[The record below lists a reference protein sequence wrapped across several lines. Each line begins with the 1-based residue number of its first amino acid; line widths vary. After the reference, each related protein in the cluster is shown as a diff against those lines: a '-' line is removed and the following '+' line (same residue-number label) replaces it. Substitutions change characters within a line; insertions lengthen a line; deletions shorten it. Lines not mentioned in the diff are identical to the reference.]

1 MLPPASAQ
9 PGDLLAQ
16 RFVIE
21 RQAGRGGMGFVYRA
35 LDRARGEPVAL
46 KLLAGEGDRQE
57 ERFAAECRILAG
69 LSHAGIVRFVAQGV
83 TDAGQRWLAMEWL
96 EGEDLAARI
105 ARAGLGVDDSVALA
119 LAAAEALAAAHARGV
134 IHRDIKPSNIFLVGG
149 DPRRIKLID
158 FGIARLSG
166 ATSLHTRTGVV
177 MGTPGYLAPEQAR
190 GERADARA
198 DVFALGAVLFECLT
212 GRPAFAGADVLAVL
226 ARLLIEPAPRV
237 RELRPDVPPALDAL
251 VARLLAKDPAAR
263 PASAAEVAAALRALE
278 AQGGEPA
285 PVPGAALT
293 AGEQRVLSLVMAAPA
308 DAACA
313 AGGETLPSE
322 VPAGA
327 AGAAGETLPSEV
339 PAARRRRLEAAISRL
354 GGRVDQLAGGGVLV
368 SLHSKG
374 SATDQAARAAR
385 CAMVLGPLLDDSGG
399 AARIAV
405 VTGRAELTGQT
416 PVGDLIDRAATMVAS
431 APPAAGVAMIDEVTR
446 ALLDPRFEV
455 RRGPAGFELHGE
467 REAGGGA
474 RMLLGRKSPCVGRD
488 REIRALV
495 DLFEECAGEGLAR
508 AALVTGPPGIGKSR
522 LCDEALQRIRALRP
536 DVEIWTGRADVVGEG
551 APFGVLGEAIRCA
564 SGALAGAP
572 LGERQARIRAR
583 VARRVPE
590 AEQRRVAEML
600 GEIAGAPFPDE
611 ESPALRAARQ
621 HPAAMTEHIGR
632 AFEDFVAAEVE
643 ARPILLA
650 LDDLHWGDLPS
661 VRLLGDALRRLE
673 DRPLFVLALGRPE
686 VHERFPG
693 LWAERSVQEIRL
705 APLPRRAAERLAR
718 HALGDAVGATRIAE
732 LVERAAGNPFYLEE
746 LIRAVSEGRGEA
758 LPETVLAMVHARISA
773 LDPAER
779 RVLRAA
785 SVFGEVFWAGGARRL
800 LGGDLAPQ
808 AQGGPPPGGD
818 DVTLP
823 VTGAAAWV
831 DEAPLLPGGEP
842 ASPVSGALAS
852 LVAREVIE
860 RRAES
865 RFPGEEEL
873 TFRHALLREGAYAT
887 LTDADR
893 ALGHK
898 LAAAWLTAAGES
910 DPGVLAE
917 HLERGGERAQA
928 GARYLEAAELLL
940 RGGDTAGAIERAE
953 RGVQCGAEGEV
964 HGALRLL
971 QWEALYWAGE
981 KDRARALAKQ
991 VQRLARPGSRKW
1003 CLAMTAEL
1011 LWNALEECG
1020 SAESIELVSG
1030 DILAMD
1036 PDPEAA
1042 AAFAQ
1047 ALYFAWLRLM
1057 LMERRELAEAYRA
1070 RLDRLDESLGRRDLL
1085 VSGHRRLVQAEE
1097 ARLVRGDGWAAL
1109 QLLRQAEAAFDA
1121 AGMRLLV
1128 EYARV
1133 GIAQAYVEL
1142 GVHDR
1147 AEEILRALLPEGS
1160 SRADA
1165 SGRMAR
1171 WWRAVL
1177 RSACGLL
1184 DEAITDIADL
1194 ASALAVQ
1201 QNRDFERLTRLLHA
1215 SLLYRRGDLA
1225 AAEREALAGIEE
1237 LAMPSLARD
1246 WARSVLA
1253 RVRLAQGRAA
1263 EAAAIAED
1271 LLARLQAL
1279 GLRPPEATELTLAHA
1294 EALHAAG
1301 STDEARAALAAAR
1314 ADLLARADRIPDV
1327 EIRRCFL
1334 ENVPENARL
1343 LVLAGAWLG

>member
-35 LDRARGEPVAL
+35 LDRARREPVAL

-212 GRPAFAGADVLAVL
+212 GRPAFAGTDVLAVL

-263 PASAAEVAAALRALE
+263 PASAAEVAAALRALG

-416 PVGDLIDRAATMVAS
+416 PVGDLIDRAATMLAS
-431 APPAAGVAMIDEVTR
+431 ARRAAGVAMLDEVTR

-621 HPAAMTEHIGR
+621 HPAAMAEQIGR

-661 VRLLGDALRRLE
+661 VRLLGEALRRLE

-705 APLPRRAAERLAR
+705 APLPRRAAERLAV

-746 LIRAVSEGRGEA
+746 LLRAVSEGRGEA

-808 AQGGPPPGGD
+808 AQGGPPPGRD

-823 VTGAAAWV
+823 ATGAAAWV
-831 DEAPLLPGGEP
+831 GETLRLPCGEP
-842 ASPVSGALAS
+842 ASSVSGALAS

-873 TFRHALLREGAYAT
+873 AFRHALLREGAYAT

-928 GARYLEAAELLL
+928 AARYLEAAALLL

-953 RGVQCGAEGEV
+953 RGVQCGAEGEL
-964 HGALRLL
+964 HGALRLV
-971 QWEALYWAGE
+971 QCEALSWVREKHRAG
-981 KDRARALAKQ
+981 ALAEQ
-991 VQRLARPGSRKW
+991 VQRLARPGSRNW
-1003 CLAMTAEL
+1003 CLATAEM
-1011 LWNALEECG
+1011 LWSALEECG
-1020 SAESIELVSG
+1020 SAERIELVSG
-1030 DILAMD
+1030 DLLATD

-1042 AAFAQ
+1042 AAFAE
-1047 ALYFAWLRLM
+1047 ALYFAWSRLM
-1057 LMERRELAEAYRA
+1057 FVERRELAEAYGA

-1085 VSGHRRLVQAEE
+1085 VSGHRRLMQAEE

-1109 QLLRQAEAAFDA
+1109 QLVRQAEAAFDA
-1121 AGMRLLV
+1121 AGMWLPV

-1147 AEEILRALLPEGS
+1147 AEEILRTLLPEGS
-1160 SRADA
+1160 SRADV

-1177 RSACGLL
+1177 RCARGML

-1194 ASALAVQ
+1194 ASALAAQ
-1201 QNRDFERLTRLLHA
+1201 QDRFFEGLTRVLHA
-1215 SLLYRRGDLA
+1215 SLLCLRGDLA
-1225 AAEREALAGIEE
+1225 AAEREALAAIEGSV
-1237 LAMPSLARD
+1237 MPSLADD
-1246 WARSVLA
+1246 WARTVLA
-1253 RVRLAQGRAA
+1253 QVRLAQGRAA
-1263 EAAAIAED
+1263 EAAAITED
-1271 LLARLQAL
+1271 LVARLQAI
-1279 GLRPPEATELTLAHA
+1279 GLRPPEATELTLVHA
-1294 EALHAAG
+1294 EALHATGA
-1301 STDEARAALAAAR
+1301 TDEARAALAAAR
-1314 ADLLARADRIPDV
+1314 ADLLARADRIPDA

-1343 LVLAGAWLG
+1343 LALAEAWLG

>member
-1 MLPPASAQ
+1 MLPPASAR

-46 KLLAGEGDRQE
+46 KLLAGEGDRQG
-57 ERFAAECRILAG
+57 ERFAAECGILAG

-96 EGEDLAARI
+96 DGEDLAARLV
-105 ARAGLGVDDSVALA
+105 RADLGVDDSVALA

-212 GRPAFAGADVLAVL
+212 GQPAFAGANILAVL
-226 ARLLIEPAPRV
+226 ARLLLEPAPRV
-237 RELRPDVPPALDAL
+237 RELRPDAPPALDAL
-251 VARLLAKDPAAR
+251 VARMLAKDPAAR
-263 PASAAEVAAALRALE
+263 PASAAEVGAALRALG

-308 DAACA
+308 GA
-313 AGGETLPSE
+313 AGAAGDETLPSK

-339 PAARRRRLEAAISRL
+339 PAARQRRLEAAISRL

-368 SLHSKG
+368 SLQSKG

-431 APPAAGVAMIDEVTR
+431 APPAAGVAMLDEVTR

-474 RMLLGRKSPCVGRD
+474 RTLLGRKSPCVGRD

-564 SGALAGAP
+564 TGALAGAP

-621 HPAAMTEHIGR
+621 HPAAMAEQIAR
-632 AFEDFVAAEVE
+632 AFERFVAAEVE

-661 VRLLGDALRRLE
+661 VRLLGEALRRLE

-705 APLPRRAAERLAR
+705 APLPRRAAERLAL
-718 HALGDAVGATRIAE
+718 HALGDAVDATRIAE

-823 VTGAAAWV
+823 ATGAATWV
-831 DEAPLLPGGEP
+831 GEAPHLPCGEP

-852 LVAREVIE
+852 LVAREVVE

-873 TFRHALLREGAYAT
+873 AFRHALLREGAYAT

-928 GARYLEAAELLL
+928 AARYLEAAELLL

-953 RGVQCGAEGEV
+953 RGVQCGAEGEL
-964 HGALRLL
+964 HGALRLV
-971 QWEALYWAGE
+971 QCEALRWLGE
-981 KDRARALAKQ
+981 KDRAGALAKQ
-991 VQRLARPGSRKW
+991 VQRLTRPGSRNW
-1003 CLAMTAEL
+1003 CLVTAEL
-1011 LWNALEECG
+1011 LWHALEER
-1020 SAESIELVSG
+1020 SAERIELVAG
-1030 DILAMD
+1030 DLLAID

-1047 ALYFAWLRLM
+1047 ALWFARSWLM
-1057 LMERRELAEAYRA
+1057 LVERRDLAEACRA
-1070 RLDRLDESLGRRDLL
+1070 RLDRLDESLGCRDLL
-1085 VSGHRRLVQAEE
+1085 VSGQRRMMQADE
-1097 ARLVRGDGWAAL
+1097 ARLLHGDAWAAL

-1121 AGMRLLV
+1121 AGMRLPV
-1128 EYARV
+1128 EAARV
-1133 GIAQAYVEL
+1133 SIAQVYVEL

-1147 AEEILRALLPEGS
+1147 AEELLRALLPEGS
-1160 SRADA
+1160 SRADM

-1171 WWRAVL
+1171 WWRAAL
-1177 RSACGLL
+1177 LYARGLL

-1194 ASALAVQ
+1194 ASADAAQ
-1201 QNRDFERLTRLLHA
+1201 QDRFLQKQTRLLHA
-1215 SLLYRRGDLA
+1215 SLLCRRGDLA
-1225 AAEREALAGIEE
+1225 AAEREALAGLEG
-1237 LAMPSLARD
+1237 LPMPSMAYD
-1246 WARSVLA
+1246 WGRTVLA
-1253 RVRLAQGRAA
+1253 QVRLSQGRAA
-1263 EAAAIAED
+1263 EAAALAED
-1271 LLARLQAL
+1271 VVARLQAL
-1279 GLRPPEATELTLAHA
+1279 GLRLPEGIGLTLVHA

-1301 STDEARAALAAAR
+1301 STDAARAALAAAR
-1314 ADLLARADRIPDV
+1314 ADLLARADRIPDA

-1334 ENVPENARL
+1334 ENVPGNARL
-1343 LVLAGAWLG
+1343 LALAEAWLG

>member
-1 MLPPASAQ
+1 MLSPASAQ

-21 RQAGRGGMGFVYRA
+21 RQAGRGGMGLVYRA

-46 KLLAGEGDRQE
+46 KLLASEGDREE

-83 TDAGQRWLAMEWL
+83 TEAGQRWLAMEWL
-96 EGEDLAARI
+96 DGEDLAARI

-158 FGIARLSG
+158 FGIARLSV

-190 GERADARA
+190 GEHADARA
-198 DVFALGAVLFECLT
+198 DVFALGAVLFECLA
-212 GRPAFAGADVLAVL
+212 GRPTFAGTNILAVL

-251 VARLLAKDPAAR
+251 VARMLAKDPAAR
-263 PASAAEVAAALRALE
+263 PASAAEVAAALRALG

-285 PVPGAALT
+285 PVHGAALT
-293 AGEQRVLSLVMAAPA
+293 AGEQRVLSLVMATPA
-308 DAACA
+308 GAACA
-313 AGGETLPSE
+313 AGETLPSE
-322 VPAGA
+322 VAAGA
-327 AGAAGETLPSEV
+327 ACAAGETLPSEV

-368 SLHSKG
+368 SLQSKG

-385 CAMVLGPLLDDSGG
+385 CAMVLGPLLGDGGG

-416 PVGDLIDRAATMVAS
+416 PVGDLIDRAATLVAS
-431 APPAAGVAMIDEVTR
+431 APPAAGVAMLDEVTR

-488 REIRALV
+488 RELRALV

-522 LCDEALQRIRALRP
+522 LCDEVLQRIRALRP

-551 APFGVLGEAIRCA
+551 APFGVLGAAIRCA
-564 SGALAGAP
+564 TSALAGAP

-611 ESPALRAARQ
+611 KSPALRAARQ
-621 HPAAMTEHIGR
+621 HPAAMAEQIGR
-632 AFEDFVAAEVE
+632 AFEDFVAAEAE

-661 VRLLGDALRRLE
+661 VRLLGEALRRLE

-686 VHERFPG
+686 VHERFSG

-718 HALGDAVGATRIAE
+718 HALGGAVGAPRIAE

-785 SVFGEVFWAGGARRL
+785 SVFGEVFWAGGARCL

-808 AQGGPPPGGD
+808 TWGHPPPGGD

-823 VTGAAAWV
+823 ATGAATWMG
-831 DEAPLLPGGEP
+831 EAPHLPCDEP

-873 TFRHALLREGAYAT
+873 AFRHALLREGAYAT

-928 GARYLEAAELLL
+928 AARYLEAAELLL

-953 RGVQCGAEGEV
+953 RGVQCGAEGEL

-971 QWEALYWAGE
+971 QCEALSWVGE
-981 KDRARALAKQ
+981 KARAGPLAKQ
-991 VQRLARPGSRKW
+991 VQRLARPGSRNW
-1003 CLAMTAEL
+1003 CLATAKL
-1011 LWNALEECG
+1011 LWNLLGEYG
-1020 SAESIELVSG
+1020 SAELIDLVSG
-1030 DILAMD
+1030 DLLAMD

-1047 ALYFAWLRLM
+1047 ALYLAWCRLM
-1057 LMERRELAEAYRA
+1057 FMEQCELAEAYRA

-1085 VSGHRRLVQAEE
+1085 VSGHWRLVQAEE
-1097 ARLVRGDGWAAL
+1097 ARFLRGDSWAAL

-1128 EYARV
+1128 EYARA
-1133 GIAQAYVEL
+1133 GIAQAYIEL

-1147 AEEILRALLPEGS
+1147 AEELLRTLLPEGS
-1160 SRADA
+1160 SRADV
-1165 SGRMAR
+1165 SGGVAR
-1171 WWRAVL
+1171 FWRALL
-1177 RSACGLL
+1177 RSARGLL
-1184 DEAITDIADL
+1184 NEAITDIADL
-1194 ASALAVQ
+1194 ASALAAQ
-1201 QNRDFERLTRLLHA
+1201 QDRDFERLTHVLHA
-1215 SLLYRRGDLA
+1215 SLLYRRGDLT
-1225 AAEREALAGIEE
+1225 AAEREALAGIEG
-1237 LAMPSLARD
+1237 LATPSLAHD
-1246 WARSVLA
+1246 WGRSVLA
-1253 RVRLAQGRAA
+1253 RVRLAQDRAA

-1271 LLARLQAL
+1271 LVARLQAI
-1279 GLRPPEATELTLAHA
+1279 GLRPPEATELTLVHA
-1294 EALHAAG
+1294 EALYAAG
-1301 STDEARAALAAAR
+1301 STDEARAAVAAAR
-1314 ADLLARADRIPDV
+1314 ADLLARADRIPDA

-1334 ENVPENARL
+1334 ENVPGNARL
-1343 LVLAGAWLG
+1343 LALAEAWIG

>member
-119 LAAAEALAAAHARGV
+119 LAAAEALAAAHAHGV

-212 GRPAFAGADVLAVL
+212 GRPAFAGTDVLAVL
-226 ARLLIEPAPRV
+226 ARLLLEPAPRV

-263 PASAAEVAAALRALE
+263 PASAAEVAAALRALG

-339 PAARRRRLEAAISRL
+339 PAARRGRLEAAISRL

-416 PVGDLIDRAATMVAS
+416 PVGDLIDRAATMLAS
-431 APPAAGVAMIDEVTR
+431 APPAAGVAMLDEVTR

-474 RMLLGRKSPCVGRD
+474 RMLLGRESPCVGRD
-488 REIRALV
+488 RELRALV

-621 HPAAMTEHIGR
+621 HPAAMAEQIAR
-632 AFEDFVAAEVE
+632 AFERFVAAEVE

-661 VRLLGDALRRLE
+661 VRLLGEALRRLE

-705 APLPRRAAERLAR
+705 APLPRRAAERLAV

-746 LIRAVSEGRGEA
+746 LLRAVSEGRGEA

-785 SVFGEVFWAGGARRL
+785 SVFGEVFWAGGARGL

-808 AQGGPPPGGD
+808 AWGGPPPGGD

-823 VTGAAAWV
+823 VTGAAIWAG
-831 DEAPLLPGGEP
+831 EALRLPCGEP

-873 TFRHALLREGAYAT
+873 AFRHALLREGAYAT

-928 GARYLEAAELLL
+928 AARYLEAAELLL

-953 RGVQCGAEGEV
+953 RGVQCGAEGDL
-964 HGALRLL
+964 HAALRLL
-971 QWEALYWAGE
+971 QCEALSWIGE
-981 KDRARALAKQ
+981 KARAGALARQ
-991 VQRLARPGSRKW
+991 ARRLARPGSRNW
-1003 CLAMTAEL
+1003 CLATAKL
-1011 LWNALEECG
+1011 LWSALEECG
-1020 SAESIELVSG
+1020 SAERIELVSG
-1030 DILAMD
+1030 ELLAMD
-1036 PDPEAA
+1036 PEPDAA
-1042 AAFAQ
+1042 APFAQ
-1047 ALYFAWLRLM
+1047 ALYFAWSWLM
-1057 LMERRELAEAYRA
+1057 FVERRDLAEAYRA
-1070 RLDRLDESLGRRDLL
+1070 RLERLDESLGRRDLL
-1085 VSGHRRLVQAEE
+1085 VSGHWRVMQAEE
-1097 ARLVRGDGWAAL
+1097 ARHLCVDGWAAL

-1133 GIAQAYVEL
+1133 SIAGAYVEL

-1147 AEEILRALLPEGS
+1147 AEEILRPLLPEGS
-1160 SRADA
+1160 ARADV

-1171 WWRAVL
+1171 WWRTVL
-1177 RSACGLL
+1177 RCARGLL
-1184 DEAITDIADL
+1184 DEAITDIVDL
-1194 ASALAVQ
+1194 ASALAAQ
-1201 QNRDFERLTRLLHA
+1201 QDRFFERMARLLHA
-1215 SLLYRRGDLA
+1215 SLLYRRGDLV
-1225 AAEREALAGIEE
+1225 AAEREALAAIEG
-1237 LAMPSLARD
+1237 LAMPSLAHD
-1246 WARSVLA
+1246 WARTVLA

-1263 EAAAIAED
+1263 EAAAITED
-1271 LLARLQAL
+1271 LVGRLQAL
-1279 GLRPPEATELTLAHA
+1279 GLRPPEADGLTLVHV

-1301 STDEARAALAAAR
+1301 STDKARAALAAAR
-1314 ADLLARADRIPDV
+1314 ADLLARADRIPDAD
-1327 EIRRCFL
+1327 IRRCFL

-1343 LVLAGAWLG
+1343 LALAEAWLG

>member
-166 ATSLHTRTGVV
+166 ATSLHTRTDVV

-212 GRPAFAGADVLAVL
+212 GRPAFAGTDVLAVL

-263 PASAAEVAAALRALE
+263 PASAAEVAAALRALG

-467 REAGGGA
+467 REARGGA
-474 RMLLGRKSPCVGRD
+474 RMLLGRESPCVGRD

-621 HPAAMTEHIGR
+621 HPAAMAEQIAR
-632 AFEDFVAAEVE
+632 AFERFVAAEVE

-661 VRLLGDALRRLE
+661 VRLLGEALRRLE

-705 APLPRRAAERLAR
+705 APLPRRAAERLAV

-746 LIRAVSEGRGEA
+746 LLRAVSEGRGEA
-758 LPETVLAMVHARISA
+758 LPETVLAMVHARIGA

-808 AQGGPPPGGD
+808 AGGRPPPGGD

-823 VTGAAAWV
+823 ATGAAAW
-831 DEAPLLPGGEP
+831 DGEAPQLPCGEP

-852 LVAREVIE
+852 LVAREVLE

-873 TFRHALLREGAYAT
+873 AFRHALLREGAYAT

-928 GARYLEAAELLL
+928 AARYLEAAELLL

-953 RGVQCGAEGEV
+953 RGVQCGAEGEL
-964 HGALRLL
+964 HAALRLL
-971 QWEALYWAGE
+971 QCEALSWVGE
-981 KDRARALAKQ
+981 KARAGALAKQ
-991 VQRLARPGSRKW
+991 VQRLARPGSRNW
-1003 CLAMTAEL
+1003 CQATAKL
-1011 LWNALEECG
+1011 LWNLLEERG
-1020 SAESIELVSG
+1020 SAELIDPVSG
-1030 DILAMD
+1030 DLLAMD
-1036 PDPEAA
+1036 PDPGAA

-1047 ALYFAWLRLM
+1047 ALYIAGFRLIS
-1057 LMERRELAEAYRA
+1057 MEQCELAEACRA

-1085 VSGHRRLVQAEE
+1085 VSGYRRVMHAEE
-1097 ARLVRGDGWAAL
+1097 ARHLRGDGWAAL

-1121 AGMRLLV
+1121 VGMRLPV
-1128 EYARV
+1128 EYARA
-1133 GIAQAYVEL
+1133 GIARAYVEL

-1160 SRADA
+1160 SRADV
-1165 SGRMAR
+1165 SGGIAR
-1171 WWRAVL
+1171 WSRAVL
-1177 RSACGLL
+1177 RCARGRI

-1194 ASALAVQ
+1194 ASALAAQ
-1201 QNRDFERLTRLLHA
+1201 QDRKFERLTRLLHA
-1215 SLLYRRGDLA
+1215 SLLYRHGDLA
-1225 AAEREALAGIEE
+1225 AAEREVLAAIEG
-1237 LAMPSLARD
+1237 LAMPSLAHD

-1271 LLARLQAL
+1271 LVARLQAL
-1279 GLRPPEATELTLAHA
+1279 GIRPPEATELALVHA

-1314 ADLLARADRIPDV
+1314 AALLARADRIPDV

-1343 LVLAGAWLG
+1343 LALAEAWLG